1 MQYTET
7 REDITKVGKDRI
19 SVPVDVIVPFYN
31 EPNAHIVIRRLLELP
46 FVEKIFVV
54 NDCSTDGS
62 EKKVETLAGESER
75 IVYIKNEVN
84 IGKAEAVKRAIP
96 LVDSPYTVLQD
107 ADLEYPVDNIPKLW
121 EMLPEH
127 DMVVAKRFVPI
138 DQVTFSGVV
147 ANRLITTLM
156 GYPDV
161 FSGQRIVKTEF
172 IQAIDIG
179 SHFTMETII
188 LLEAI
193 RAGLNILWVNSL
205 YYPRG
210 YREGKKVKPWH
221 MINILLTLFKYKL
234 FSGRSQ
240 DVSVG
245 VCGKSS
251 EKTHCFSCGMNRVCR
266 SNTK

>member
-1 MQYTET
+1 MPYTEPKIET
-7 REDITKVGKDRI
+7 SEQERDKLSI
-19 SVPVDVIVPFYN
+19 PVDVIVPFYN

-62 EKKVETLAGESER
+62 ERKVESLAGNNER
-75 IVYIKNEVN
+75 VVYIKNEVN
-84 IGKAEAVKRAIP
+84 LGKAEAVKRAIP

-107 ADLEYPVDNIPKLW
+107 ADLEYPVENIPKLW
-121 EMLPEH
+121 EMLPDY

-138 DQVTFSGVV
+138 DQVTFSGVI
-147 ANRLITTLM
+147 ANRLITTIM

-172 IQAIDIG
+172 LQSIDIG

-193 RAGLNILWVNSL
+193 RANLNILWVNSL

-210 YREGKKVKPWH
+210 YKEGKKVKPWH

-234 FSGRSQ
+234 FARRSGNVS
-240 DVSVG
+240 VSVG
-245 VCGKSS
+245 
-251 EKTHCFSCGMNRVCR
+251 
-266 SNTK
+266 